1 MWTLES
7 IPLPHHSHYSGILA
21 ALLLQNVVASVQSL
35 VIPAELAR
43 VCMKARENTDEVKT
57 CLPWIWCAMAT
68 PSIRTTHDIAV
79 VMARI
84 RPSPVVASCLML
96 YRFSIESDRKSVV

>member
-1 MWTLES
+1 
-7 IPLPHHSHYSGILA
+7 
-21 ALLLQNVVASVQSL
+21 
-35 VIPAELAR
+35 
-43 VCMKARENTDEVKT
+43 MKARENTDEVKT

-84 RPSPVVASCLML
+84 RPSPVVASCLMR
-96 YRFSIESDRKSVV
+96 YRFSIESASAPRGAGPVDANRMDRPNPHYS